1 MSQEISTTNVDFT
14 SQKSEDFTE
23 EHFEILEEIKGVR
36 NINYWDSRCES
47 ALKRKKLEKKNK
59 KG

>member
-1 MSQEISTTNVDFT
+1 M
-14 SQKSEDFTE
+14 KPEDFTE
-23 EHFEILEEIKGVR
+23 EHFEILEQIKGER
-36 NINYWDSRCES
+36 NVHYWDGRCDS